1 MPHADSN
8 IPSCIFYGA
17 IFSEILRIA
26 RSTLLFEDLVPRITE
41 LFSRM
46 RNQGASN
53 AYLKKQVKKCFVRFP
68 LSFSK
73 YGKSLD
79 DFLSVFQLVWRN
91 VPLFCIS
98 FHFIYLFLFV
108 CLFCSLSFAS
118 FFSFSISR
126 EVLLVR
132 CVAPGSSFFFHFH
145 FYLFSK
151 ADHRLLYLT
160 VWTEMDQFLI
170 SFSFFLYLF
179 LFYYL
184 VCLCIWNCGSVSDNA
199 WGRLSVGYP

>member
-1 MPHADSN
+1 MTERKILTKTIRN
-8 IPSCIFYGA
+8 KIKWL
-17 IFSEILRIA
+17 FSQRNEEFHF
-26 RSTLLFEDLVPRITE
+26 TQPPYLVPRITE

-79 DFLSVFQLVWRN
+79 DFLSIFQLVWRN
-91 VPLFCIS
+91 FPLFCI
-98 FHFIYLFLFV
+98 HFIYLFLFV
-108 CLFCSLSFAS
+108 CLFCRLSFSS

-132 CVAPGSSFFFHFH
+132 CVAPGSSFCFYFHF
-145 FYLFSK
+145 FLVFK

-170 SFSFFLYLF
+170 SFSFLLYLF

-184 VCLCIWNCGSVSDNA
+184 FCLCIWNCGSVSDNA